1 MSNRFGKH
9 RARATV
15 WTAIFTLFILN
26 LALAAVVQSR
36 PDLRDPLYYGKED
49 VLAEQFFPEVPG
61 RITVVAIGS
70 SRTANAF
77 HPPTVEMGVT
87 DATGQPCFAFNDAVL
102 GRGPIFQL
110 LHLRRLLARGIKPDL
125 LILEVV
131 PSLFAARGGKPSEI
145 GHIRP
150 DRLTW
155 KEVEALADLGYTD
168 SEYRNDWRGSMLNPW
183 FAFRF
188 QLLGMIEPKWT
199 PPEVVAERRKWP
211 NKTGWQ
217 PYMGQVTRENYVKQL
232 ELAKGGHFEN
242 LDKMEMGQ
250 AAIAALREALALCKR
265 EGILA
270 AIVLTSENS
279 DFRSWYGP
287 AAHAA
292 VAEILQ
298 ICRQDADGRV
308 IDARAWMPD
317 DAFADGHHMFDV
329 AAPTYTSRLVRELIL
344 PALRERRPR

>member
-1 MSNRFGKH
+1 MRIHCGK
-9 RARATV
+9 RRSRSTV
-15 WTAIFTLFILN
+15 CTAIVVLLLLN
-26 LALAAVVQSR
+26 VSLIAIVQRR
-36 PDLRDPLYYGKED
+36 PDLRDPLYYSKED

-110 LHLRRLLARGIKPDL
+110 LHVRRLLARGIKPDVL
-125 LILEVV
+125 VLEIV
-131 PSLFAARGGKPSEI
+131 PSLFAAREGKPSEI

-155 KEVEALADLGYTD
+155 EEVEALAELGYSDTK
-168 SEYRNDWRGSMLNPW
+168 YRNEWRESMLNPW

-188 QLLGMIEPKWT
+188 QLLGLIQPKWT
-199 PPEVVAERRKWP
+199 PPEVIAEGRKFP

-217 PYMGQVTRENYVKQL
+217 PYMGRVTRENYVKQL
-232 ELAKGGHFEN
+232 ESAKGGHFEN
-242 LDKMEMGQ
+242 LDKMELGQ
-250 AAIAALREALALCKR
+250 AAVAALREVLALCKQ

-270 AIVLTSENS
+270 AVVITAENS

-329 AAPTYTSRLVRELIL
+329 AAPTYSSRLVRELIL
-344 PALRERRPR
+344 PAIRERSPR